1 MWQGI
6 VNKVTDEDFG
16 SSVTIGDITFQ
27 SDSKAWIEG
36 EVYQVE
42 TEGSAILKH
51 EHQPFEVIE
60 GRLHQLKI
68 FGETCHF
75 YVGDR
80 HLIAMNENYQN
91 GNYYK
96 FWVVG
101 KTVYKSI
108 KQVI

>member
-6 VNKVTDEDFG
+6 INKVIDEDFG

-51 EHQPFEVIE
+51 EHQPFEIIE
-60 GRLHQLKI
+60 GSASMVNVY
-68 FGETCHF
+68 GDTSWF
-75 YVGDR
+75 YVNDR
-80 HLIAMNENYQN
+80 HFVAQGHLID
-91 GNYYK
+91 GNQYK
-96 FWVVG
+96 LWVVG
-101 KTVYKSI
+101 KTVYKFETVTI
-108 KQVI
+108 